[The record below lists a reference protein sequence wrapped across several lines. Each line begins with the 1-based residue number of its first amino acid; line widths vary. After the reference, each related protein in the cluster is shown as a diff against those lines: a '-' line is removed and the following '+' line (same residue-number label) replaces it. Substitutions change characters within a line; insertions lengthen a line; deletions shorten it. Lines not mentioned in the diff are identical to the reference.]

1 VSASVT
7 KQDNSNEGGVI
18 PRSSRLYW
26 QCRRGMLEL
35 DLVLQ
40 AFVDHHYD
48 GATSREQRAF
58 ETLLKYPDPL
68 LLEYVMGRMTPADP
82 VLAHVVTLLRAAPPA

>member
-1 VSASVT
+1 MEME
-7 KQDNSNEGGVI
+7 N
-18 PRSSRLYW
+18 PRRQQVRDDDEPMHRSRLYW